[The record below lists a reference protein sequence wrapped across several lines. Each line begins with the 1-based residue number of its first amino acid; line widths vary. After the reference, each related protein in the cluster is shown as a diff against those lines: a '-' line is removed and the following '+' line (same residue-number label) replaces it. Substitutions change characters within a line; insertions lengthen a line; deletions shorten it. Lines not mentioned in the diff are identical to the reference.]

1 MCRCADFKCADGGI
15 GRWAFG
21 EPVSHLKSH
30 FSNLSLSL
38 HMIKSMTGYG
48 IASFDSGRTKYTVE
62 IKSLNSKF
70 LELSLRLPKI
80 FSEKEFQLRNDC
92 SKQIERG
99 KVNLSI
105 NAEQAN
111 AVEIKAAG
119 IDKALLKHYY
129 NQLKAVSDELNEQ
142 GGNLLQLA
150 LGLPEVV
157 KFEEESV
164 SEDEWKLVDKTFN
177 QAMAAFQKFRSDE
190 GNVLEQ
196 DIKMR
201 IGIILKNLELVEI
214 EEPKRVPVIRER
226 LNQFLSEAIGAD
238 SIDKNRFEQ
247 ELIYFIDKLDIT
259 EEKIRLKAHCDY
271 FIETLKNADANGK
284 KLGFISQEI
293 GREINTLG
301 SKANDANM
309 QKLVVGMK
317 EELEKIK
324 EQLLNVL

>member
-1 MCRCADFKCADGGI
+1 
-15 GRWAFG
+15 
-21 EPVSHLKSH
+21 
-30 FSNLSLSL
+30 
-38 HMIKSMTGYG
+38 MIKSMTGYG
-48 IASFDSGRTKYTVE
+48 IASFDSGNIKYTVE

-105 NAEQAN
+105 NVEQASSS
-111 AVEIKAAG
+111 VKAAG
-119 IDKALLKHYY
+119 IDTVLLKHYY
-129 NQLKAVSDELNEQ
+129 AQLKAVSNDLNEPAN
-142 GGNLLQLA
+142 NLLQLA

-157 KFEEESV
+157 KYNEETVSEEE
-164 SEDEWKLVDKTFN
+164 WKVVENTFK
-177 QAMAAFQKFRSDE
+177 QAMDAFQQFRSDE
-190 GNVLEQ
+190 GNTLEQ
-196 DIKMR
+196 DIKYR
-201 IGIILKNLELVEI
+201 IGIILQNLTLIEI

-226 LNQFLSEAIGAD
+226 LNQFLSEAAGREA
-238 SIDKNRFEQ
+238 IDQNRLEQ
-247 ELIYFIDKLDIT
+247 ELIYYIDKLDIT

-301 SKANDANM
+301 SKANDAGI

>member
-1 MCRCADFKCADGGI
+1 
-15 GRWAFG
+15 
-21 EPVSHLKSH
+21 
-30 FSNLSLSL
+30 
-38 HMIKSMTGYG
+38 MIKSMTGYG
-48 IASFDSGRTKYTVE
+48 IASFDSGNSKYTVE

-105 NAEQAN
+105 NVEQAGS
-111 AVEIKAAG
+111 VVKAAG
-119 IDKALLKHYY
+119 IDTELLKHYY
-129 NQLKAVSDELNEQ
+129 AQLKAVSNDLNEPTS
-142 GGNLLQLA
+142 NLLQLA

-157 KFEEESV
+157 KYGEETV
-164 SEDEWKLVDKTFN
+164 SEDEWKVVEKTFQ
-177 QAMAAFQKFRSDE
+177 QAMAAFQQFRADE
-190 GNVLEQ
+190 GAILEQ
-196 DIKMR
+196 DVKFR
-201 IGIILKNLELVEI
+201 IGIILENLKLIEV

-226 LNQFLSEAIGAD
+226 LNQFLSEATAREA
-238 SIDKNRFEQ
+238 IDQNRFEQ
-247 ELIYFIDKLDIT
+247 ELIYYIDKLDIT
-259 EEKIRLKAHCDY
+259 EEKTRLKAHCDY
-271 FIETLKNADANGK
+271 FIDTLKNADANGK

>member
-1 MCRCADFKCADGGI
+1 
-15 GRWAFG
+15 
-21 EPVSHLKSH
+21 
-30 FSNLSLSL
+30 
-38 HMIKSMTGYG
+38 MIKSMTGYG
-48 IASFDSGRTKYTVE
+48 IASFDSGNIKYTVE

-105 NAEQAN
+105 NVEQAN
-111 AVEIKAAG
+111 SSVKAAG
-119 IDKALLKHYY
+119 IDAELLKHYY
-129 NQLKAVSDELNEQ
+129 KQLKEVSKDLGEPVN
-142 GGNLLQLA
+142 NLLGLA
-150 LGLPEVV
+150 LNLPEVV
-157 KFEEESV
+157 KYDEETVSEEEWKIV
-164 SEDEWKLVDKTFN
+164 EDTFN
-177 QAMAAFQKFRSDE
+177 QAMAAFQQFRSDE
-190 GNVLEQ
+190 GNTLEQ
-196 DIKMR
+196 DIKFR
-201 IGIILKNLELVEI
+201 IDIILQNLKLIEV

-226 LNQFLSEAIGAD
+226 LNQFLSEAAGREA
-238 SIDKNRFEQ
+238 IDQNRLEQ
-247 ELIYFIDKLDIT
+247 ELIYYIDKLDIT
-259 EEKIRLKAHCDY
+259 EEKIRLKTHCDY
-271 FIETLKNADANGK
+271 FTETLKNADANGK

-301 SKANDANM
+301 SKANDAGI

>member
-1 MCRCADFKCADGGI
+1 
-15 GRWAFG
+15 
-21 EPVSHLKSH
+21 
-30 FSNLSLSL
+30 
-38 HMIKSMTGYG
+38 MIKSMTGYG
-48 IASFDSGRTKYTVE
+48 IASFDSGKTKYTVE

-92 SKQIERG
+92 SKQIDRG

-105 NAEQAN
+105 NVEQAN
-111 AVEIKAAG
+111 SNVKAAG
-119 IDKALLKHYY
+119 IDRELLKHYY
-129 NQLKAVSDELNEQ
+129 NQLKSVSDELNEP

-157 KFEEESV
+157 KYEEDTV
-164 SEDEWKLVDKTFN
+164 SDDEWKLVEKTFQ
-177 QAMAAFQKFRSDE
+177 QAMAAFQQFRSDE

-196 DIKMR
+196 DIKYR

-226 LNQFLSEAIGAD
+226 LNQFLSEAVGAE

-259 EEKIRLKAHCDY
+259 EEKIRLKAHCEY

>member
-1 MCRCADFKCADGGI
+1 MR
-15 GRWAFG
+15 
-21 EPVSHLKSH
+21 
-30 FSNLSLSL
+30 
-38 HMIKSMTGYG
+38 MIKSMTGYG
-48 IASFDSGRTKYTVE
+48 IASFDAGSTKYTVE

-70 LELSLRLPKI
+70 LELSLRLPKS

-92 SKQIERG
+92 NKQIERG

-105 NAEQAN
+105 MVEKAN
-111 AVEIKAAG
+111 STVNAAG
-119 IDKALLKHYY
+119 IDKELLKHYY
-129 NQLKAVSDELNEQ
+129 NQLKAVAADLNEPAH
-142 GGNLLQLA
+142 NLLQLA

-157 KFEEESV
+157 KYEEETV
-164 SEDEWKLVDKTFN
+164 SEEEWKITEKTFQ
-177 QAMAAFQKFRSDE
+177 QAMTAFQQFRADE
-190 GNVLEQ
+190 GKVLEQ
-196 DIKMR
+196 DVKLR
-201 IGIILKNLELVEI
+201 IGIILENLRLVEV
-214 EEPKRVPVIRER
+214 EEPKRIPLIRER
-226 LNQFLSEAIGAD
+226 LNQFLADATAREAID
-238 SIDKNRFEQ
+238 QNRFEQ
-247 ELIYFIDKLDIT
+247 ELIYYIDKLDIT

-271 FIETLKNADANGK
+271 FIETLKNEDANGK